1 MTESNSSIREAVV
14 TIKIVGVGGGGNNV
28 LARLA
33 EDGMDKSQLVAVNT
47 DVRQLRVLDA
57 AGIPAVLI
65 GANLTRGR
73 GTGGDPEKGQSAAIS
88 DADQIAEAIQGA
100 DLVFITA
107 GMGKGVGTGAA
118 PVVAKIA
125 HDMGILTVGM
135 VTLPFSHEGSRKM
148 EVARDGVKLLRE
160 HMDAL
165 VEVKNDNIQRL
176 PEFKQKSVGESF
188 SMVDDVLRQSIS
200 SIVEMIQTTGV
211 INVDFADVTTI
222 FKSGENC
229 DAVMGMGEGAN
240 ALEAVQTAISSPL
253 IETSIKGARGLIVNM
268 TGSRDLPLH
277 DVREANEFL
286 YDNTHPDVENI
297 IGLVVDDNMGDRV
310 RATVIATNFD
320 PAVLADKNSIVKP
333 IQFGKVEAPN
343 PVPPLYVDKKPEPQ
357 PDAEGNV
364 QTNDGPELIGF
375 MKRPAHMGG
384 SSVNAVKT
392 EEKKD

>member
-1 MTESNSSIREAVV
+1 MTESNSSIRGAVV

-47 DVRQLRVLDA
+47 DVRQLRILDS

-65 GANLTRGR
+65 GANMTRGR

-88 DADQIAEAIQGA
+88 DASQIADAIQGA

-176 PEFKQKSVGESF
+176 PEFRQKSVGESF
-188 SMVDDVLRQSIS
+188 NMVDDVLRQSIS

-222 FKSGENC
+222 FKSGEAC
-229 DAVMGMGEGAN
+229 DAVMGMGEGPN
-240 ALEAVQTAISSPL
+240 ALEAVKNAISSPL
-253 IETSIKGARGLIVNM
+253 IETSVKGARGLIVNL
-268 TGSRDLPLH
+268 TGNGKLPLH
-277 DVREANEFL
+277 DVKDANEFL
-286 YDNTHPDVENI
+286 YENTHPDVENI
-297 IGLVVDDNMGDRV
+297 IGLVVDDEMGDNV

-320 PAVLADKNSIVKP
+320 PDVLAEKNSVLKP
-333 IQFGKVEAPN
+333 IQFGKVEKPK
-343 PVPPLYVDKKPEPQ
+343 PIQPLYVDKRPEEQ
-357 PDAEGNV
+357 PGVEVPPAKGS
-364 QTNDGPELIGF
+364 GPELIGF
-375 MKRPAHMGG
+375 MKGAAHIGG
-384 SSVNAVKT
+384 AKSNINRKDDVK
-392 EEKKD
+392 D

>member
-1 MTESNSSIREAVV
+1 MTESNSSIRGAVV

-47 DVRQLRVLDA
+47 DVRQLRILDA

-188 SMVDDVLRQSIS
+188 SMVDDVLRQSILLRHPLR
-200 SIVEMIQTTGV
+200 VL
-211 INVDFADVTTI
+211 VD
-222 FKSGENC
+222 
-229 DAVMGMGEGAN
+229 
-240 ALEAVQTAISSPL
+240 L
-253 IETSIKGARGLIVNM
+253 
-268 TGSRDLPLH
+268 
-277 DVREANEFL
+277 
-286 YDNTHPDVENI
+286 
-297 IGLVVDDNMGDRV
+297 
-310 RATVIATNFD
+310 
-320 PAVLADKNSIVKP
+320 
-333 IQFGKVEAPN
+333 
-343 PVPPLYVDKKPEPQ
+343 
-357 PDAEGNV
+357 
-364 QTNDGPELIGF
+364 
-375 MKRPAHMGG
+375 
-384 SSVNAVKT
+384 
-392 EEKKD
+392 